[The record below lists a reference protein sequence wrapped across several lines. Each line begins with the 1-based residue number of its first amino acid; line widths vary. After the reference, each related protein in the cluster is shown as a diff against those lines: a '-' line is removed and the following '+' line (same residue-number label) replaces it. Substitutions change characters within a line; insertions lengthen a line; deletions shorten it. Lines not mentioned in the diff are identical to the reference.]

1 VNRAIRSAREYSMTK
16 TERIAHS
23 RASTCGRSVQTKA
36 AVELQASKHDDGDAG
51 SIAWMRIAE
60 QQIESRQV

>member
-1 VNRAIRSAREYSMTK
+1 MTK